1 MKSLQAIKDSNVVVL
16 LIDARD
22 GIVEQDL
29 HLLGYVIESGRAL
42 VIAINKWDGM
52 EAEEKDFIKAEI
64 QRRLMFVDF
73 AVIHFI
79 SALHGSGVGTI
90 YNSIQVAYG
99 SSKNQLPTSTLNQ
112 ILQGAVKDHAPP
124 VVNGRRIKLRY
135 AHAGGKNPPRI
146 IIHVKQCDKVPKHY
160 VRYLEKTF
168 RSALKLEG
176 TPVRIEMKSDENP
189 YTKGEEGL
197 SQQKVARKRQIKS
210 NRQYL
215 KR

>member
-99 SSKNQLPTSTLNQ
+99 LLKISFRLVRL
-112 ILQGAVKDHAPP
+112 
-124 VVNGRRIKLRY
+124 IKFF
-135 AHAGGKNPPRI
+135 KE
-146 IIHVKQCDKVPKHY
+146 Q
-160 VRYLEKTF
+160 
-168 RSALKLEG
+168 
-176 TPVRIEMKSDENP
+176 
-189 YTKGEEGL
+189 
-197 SQQKVARKRQIKS
+197 
-210 NRQYL
+210 
-215 KR
+215 